1 MVIPQFPEG
10 TEGKDFDDLR
20 QSVGLDEVKRQIM
33 NVRYHPVI
41 EAVTKQEPA
50 IEWPEFPLD
59 ALGPVLSEA
68 AQAIAN
74 TVQAPAHLAGQSV
87 LAATALAVQAHAN
100 VVIDNRTHPLS
111 LFCLTIGESG
121 ERKSGCDKLALQPHR
136 EWERK
141 QQKEAREA
149 YAEYKNDADTWKW
162 DRNQALKKG
171 HSLDGIGP
179 EPEPPPQGV
188 FICEEPTLEGLQKSF
203 RFGLAAQ
210 GLFSDEGGQ
219 FFGGHAMNPD
229 NALKTMAGLS
239 KFWDGG
245 PIKRT
250 RAGSGESWAGYDRRL
265 SLHLMVQP
273 IVAGTVLSDPLMQ
286 QQGILARFLIASGN
300 HRFGQ
305 RPYRKPCP
313 VDLAAIDRYHG
324 AVTAQ
329 LNESWS
335 LDEDGGLELA
345 TIRPTPEAMALWIA
359 AYNAIEEELTDGGEY
374 DTIRAAASKA
384 AENIA
389 RMAGIMA
396 AFSGHKSIEADTMQ
410 NAITLGDYY
419 LEQYL
424 LNTRSGKR
432 AVIDDQQEKLLEWLR
447 SLKRKHVDVDTINR
461 MAPKETGARGS
472 VDRARVMMQRL
483 FDSGAARVT
492 VFNNRGLPAEWELL

>member
-1 MVIPQFPEG
+1 MQGSSEVIREWMGQGMNPESP
-10 TEGKDFDDLR
+10 T
-20 QSVGLDEVKRQIM
+20 VEVSAD
-33 NVRYHPVI
+33 P
-41 EAVTKQEPA
+41 EPE
-50 IEWPEFPLD
+50 IVSPEFPLD

-100 VVIDNRTHPLS
+100 VQIDNRFHPLS

-121 ERKSGCDKLALQPHR
+121 ERKSGCDKYALMPHR
-136 EWERK
+136 EWERR
-141 QQKEAREA
+141 QQKEAREEFAA
-149 YAEYKNDADTWKW
+149 YRNEMDTWKR
-162 DRNQALKKG
+162 DRSQALNKG
-171 HSLDGIGP
+171 HRLDGIGP

-203 RFGLAAQ
+203 RLGLASQ

-265 SLHLMVQP
+265 ALHLMVQP

-305 RPYRKPCP
+305 RPYRKPHSE
-313 VDLAAIDRYHG
+313 DLAAIDRYHG
-324 AVTAQ
+324 AITAQ
-329 LNESWS
+329 LNQSWS
-335 LDEDGGLELA
+335 LDEDGGLELT
-345 TIRPTPEAMALWIA
+345 TIRPTPGAMALWIA
-359 AYNAIEEELTDGGEY
+359 AYNAIEEGLNDGGEW
-374 DTIRAAASKA
+374 DSIRAAASKA

-389 RMAGIMA
+389 RMAGIMI
-396 AFSGHKSIEADTMQ
+396 AFSGHKAIEADTMQ

-424 LNTRSGKR
+424 LNTRSGNR
-432 AVIDDQQEKLLEWLR
+432 AVIGDQQDKLLEWLR
-447 SLKRKHVDVDTINR
+447 SLNRKCVDVDTINR

-483 FDSGAARVT
+483 FDSGAVRV
-492 VFNNRGLPAEWELL
+492 VAFNNRELPAEWELL